1 MTKSVPAEARDP
13 QRRQVVFLIG
23 AAALGALRCGG
34 NGEASS
40 DSLASP
46 STTSSPSPAT
56 TGCVVKPQLTEGP
69 YFVDEGLN
77 RADIRT
83 DPTSGTARPGTP
95 LRIAFQ
101 VSRSSG
107 GTCSALAG
115 AQVDVWHCD
124 ALGTYSDVR
133 DGGFNTVGLKY
144 LRGYQVTDASGLAS
158 FTTIYPGWYSGR
170 AVHVH
175 FKIRTSPAASSGY
188 EFTSQLFFDEALTD
202 AVHAQSPYSQ
212 KGRRNTLNAS
222 DGIYRGGGSQLVL
235 PTAAEGSGY
244 GAAFALALQF

>member
-1 MTKSVPAEARDP
+1 MTKSVPFEARDP

-40 DSLASP
+40 DSPTSP

-56 TGCVVKPQLTEGP
+56 AGCVVKPQLTEGP

-83 DPTSGTARPGTP
+83 DPSTGTARPGTP

-107 GTCSALAG
+107 
-115 AQVDVWHCD
+115 
-124 ALGTYSDVR
+124 
-133 DGGFNTVGLKY
+133 
-144 LRGYQVTDASGLAS
+144 
-158 FTTIYPGWYSGR
+158 
-170 AVHVH
+170 
-175 FKIRTSPAASSGY
+175 
-188 EFTSQLFFDEALTD
+188 
-202 AVHAQSPYSQ
+202 
-212 KGRRNTLNAS
+212 
-222 DGIYRGGGSQLVL
+222 
-235 PTAAEGSGY
+235 
-244 GAAFALALQF
+244 

>member
-1 MTKSVPAEARDP
+1 
-13 QRRQVVFLIG
+13 
-23 AAALGALRCGG
+23 LRCGG